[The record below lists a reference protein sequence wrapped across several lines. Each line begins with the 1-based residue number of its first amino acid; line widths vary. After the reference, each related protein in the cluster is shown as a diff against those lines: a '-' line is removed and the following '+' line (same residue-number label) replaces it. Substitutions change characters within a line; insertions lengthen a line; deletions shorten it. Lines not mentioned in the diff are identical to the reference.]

1 MIAREGT
8 RAARMNVAQPCRTP
22 WSLSPS
28 RPARSRSL
36 SQRRLILRGS
46 AGVPMVE
53 ANTSPSSRHALS
65 VLLLAL
71 LAQVPYRE
79 LGQDDC
85 PPGCARLRLNDP
97 QLAARVARPG
107 VPEVAESSG
116 RHPPSARRAA
126 YRGAARSSA
135 PA

>member
-1 MIAREGT
+1 MIASEGT
-8 RAARMNVAQPCRTP
+8 PAASMNVAQPCRTP

-28 RPARSRSL
+28 GCSLPELVPAPVD
-36 SQRRLILRGS
+36 ITGS
-46 AGVPMVE
+46 IGVPTVE
-53 ANTSPSSRHALS
+53 ANTSPSPRHALS

-85 PPGCARLRLNDP
+85 PPGSARLRLNDP

-126 YRGAARSSA
+126 YRGAARS
-135 PA
+135 